1 MHLWCTP
8 QKLMVALS
16 VRCCFQYIIAE
27 SPCSF
32 PLATMPLSKHIDAE
46 KLEHKLLKLSTKT
59 PVSDREEY
67 IFDYSSNRPVPK
79 HQIPV
84 RSSNKDLVLKYIEE
98 ELSLD
103 GVPTLNMASFVNTA
117 VEEIPLKLIS
127 DNITKNL
134 ADNDEYPSL
143 LEHQSRCMS
152 ILSDLWHAPK
162 NDDGT
167 TDTIGTST
175 TGSSEAIMLAGLAL
189 KKRWQ
194 EKRKAEGKSTENPNI
209 IMSSIAQVALEKF
222 ARYFDVENRTINV
235 NEGSEHVIDVNKIKE
250 NIDEN
255 TIGIFVILGSTF
267 TGNFEP
273 VEEINNLLDEVEKE
287 TGLDVK
293 IHVDGA
299 SGAFVAPFVYP
310 NLKWDFA
317 VPRVVSINTSGHK
330 FGLTTAGLGWVIWK
344 HNEYLPEQ
352 LRFKLDYLGG
362 VEETFNLNFS
372 RPGFPVLHQYY
383 NFLTFG
389 REGYTK
395 IFDSCI
401 QNARLLSEY
410 LTESGYYEV
419 LSVIHEKISEDEAK
433 KIFTLDTKDQLEL
446 GEVAVSNQGYRPGL
460 PVVAFRFSKEFRR
473 KYHSIPQ
480 SMVSLL
486 LRNKG
491 FIVPNYNL
499 SADEHDKEIL
509 RVVVRPSC
517 NLNLLEKLIKSITEC
532 TELLLKAYDTVMEV
546 FSKDNTEGPETQKQL
561 IHDLLLSIASDG
573 VIDKK
578 KAQTKLLDKEGTGH
592 HKHKKSYRGA
602 C

>member
-1 MHLWCTP
+1 
-8 QKLMVALS
+8 
-16 VRCCFQYIIAE
+16 
-27 SPCSF
+27 
-32 PLATMPLSKHIDAE
+32 MPLSKHVNSE
-46 KLEHKLLKLSTKT
+46 KLEQKLLKLSTKT
-59 PVSDREEY
+59 PVSKNDGY
-67 IFDYSSNRPVPK
+67 IFDFASNEPVPK
-79 HQIPV
+79 HEIPL
-84 RSSNKDLVLKYIEE
+84 RSSNKDLVLRYIEE

-103 GVPTLNMASFVNTA
+103 GVPELNLASFVNTL
-117 VEEIPLKLIS
+117 VEPVPLKLIT

-134 ADNDEYPSL
+134 SDNDEYPSM
-143 LEHQSRCMS
+143 LEHQARCMS

-162 NDDGT
+162 NKDGS

-189 KKRWQ
+189 KKKWQ

-235 NEGSEHVIDVNKIKE
+235 NPGSGHVIDVSKIKE

-273 VEEINNLLDEVEKE
+273 VEQINDLLDEVQKE
-287 TGLDVK
+287 TGHDVK

-299 SGAFVAPFVYP
+299 SGGFVAPFVYP

-317 VPRVVSINTSGHK
+317 LPRVVSINTSGHK

-344 HNEYLPEQ
+344 HNEYLPEL

-362 VEETFNLNFS
+362 VEETFSLNFS

-383 NFLTFG
+383 NFLALG

-395 IFDSCI
+395 LFDSCI
-401 QNARLLSEY
+401 QNARLLSRY
-410 LTESGYYEV
+410 LEETGYYEV
-419 LSVIHEKISEDEAK
+419 LSVIHEKISDEESK
-433 KIFTLDTKDQLEL
+433 KIFSLHSTDHLAL
-446 GEVAVSNQGYRPGL
+446 GEVAVNNQHFRPGL
-460 PVVAFRFSKEFRR
+460 PVVAFRFSKTFRE
-473 KYHSIPQ
+473 KYSSIPQ
-480 SMVSLL
+480 ATISQM

-499 SADEHDKEIL
+499 SPDEGDKEIL
-509 RVVVRPSC
+509 RVVIRPSC
-517 NLNLLEKLIKSITEC
+517 SLNLLEKLLQSITES
-532 TELLLKAYDTVMEV
+532 TELLIKANDSVLDAVGKEQHSENKRAM
-546 FSKDNTEGPETQKQL
+546 
-561 IHDLLLSIASDG
+561 IHDVLLSIASDG
-573 VIDKK
+573 ILDKK
-578 KAQTKLLDKEGTGH
+578 QAQTKHMDKEGTGH
-592 HKHKKSYRGA
+592 HKHKKSYRGT

>member
-1 MHLWCTP
+1 
-8 QKLMVALS
+8 
-16 VRCCFQYIIAE
+16 
-27 SPCSF
+27 
-32 PLATMPLSKHIDAE
+32 MPLSKHIDTE
-46 KLEHKLLKLSTKT
+46 RLEQKLLNLSTKT
-59 PVSDREEY
+59 PVLDHDEY
-67 IFDYSSNRPVPK
+67 IFNYASNKAVPKHLIPVHSSNR
-79 HQIPV
+79 
-84 RSSNKDLVLKYIEE
+84 DLVLRYIEE

-103 GVPTLNMASFVNTA
+103 GVPNLNMASFVNTE
-117 VEEIPLKLIS
+117 VEPIPLRLIT

-143 LEHQSRCMS
+143 LEHQARCIS
-152 ILSDLWHAPK
+152 ILSNLWHAPK
-162 NDDGT
+162 NLEGK
-167 TDTIGTST
+167 TDTVGTST

-235 NEGSEHVIDVNKIKE
+235 NEKSGHVIDVSKIKE

-273 VEEINNLLDEVEKE
+273 VEQINELLDEVEKE

-299 SGAFVAPFVYP
+299 SGGFVAPFVYP
-310 NLKWDFA
+310 HLKWDFS

-344 HNEYLPEQ
+344 HNDYLPEL

-362 VEETFNLNFS
+362 VEETFSLNFS
-372 RPGFPVLHQYY
+372 RPGFPVLHQYF
-383 NFLTFG
+383 NFLALG

-395 IFDSCI
+395 LFDSCL
-401 QNARLLSEY
+401 QNARLLSRFLEE
-410 LTESGYYEV
+410 TKYYEV
-419 LSVIHEKISEDEAK
+419 VSFIHKPLDESVAK
-433 KIFTLDTKDQLEL
+433 KIFTSDVEDTLEL
-446 GEVAVSNQGYRPGL
+446 GEVATTNQGYHPGL
-460 PVVAFRFSKEFRR
+460 PVVAFRFSAEFRK
-473 KYHSIPQ
+473 KYKSIPQ
-480 SMVSLL
+480 VMVSLM

-491 FIVPNYNL
+491 FIVPNYSL
-499 SADEHDKEIL
+499 GPDEQDVEIL

-517 NLNLLEKLIKSITEC
+517 NLNLLEKLIQSITEI
-532 TELLLKAYDTVMEV
+532 TELLIKAHDTSLEIVNKEHG
-546 FSKDNTEGPETQKQL
+546 NTENHEL
-561 IHDLLLSIASDG
+561 IHGLLLSIASDG
-573 VIDKK
+573 VVDKK
-578 KAQTKLLDKEGTGH
+578 KIQTAKLDKKGTGH
-592 HKHKKSYRGA
+592 HKHKKSYRGT